1 MKLDD
6 ETGGVEDAIVVNHMV
21 GIARGCSRVVCTMS
35 RMLKSYSKCTV
46 LNLRHLCRSRDGQ
59 P

>member
-1 MKLDD
+1 V
-6 ETGGVEDAIVVNHMV
+6 GVEDAIVVNHIV
-21 GIARGCSRVVCTMS
+21 GIARGYSRVVCTMS